1 MKPRERLDIISNLS
15 TMLTAGIPILE
26 ATESLLPE
34 SRGNIKKF
42 LILLRDSLNE
52 GKPMSF
58 AMSQMPSAFD
68 PVTNNII
75 KAAEE
80 SGTLEDTLK
89 DIETNMKSELEFR
102 SQLKASLA
110 YPIFIFAVF
119 LGILL
124 LMLGFVVPRISKV
137 FSGLRVDLP
146 ETTRLLIT
154 TSDLMIE
161 NYRTILA
168 IIAVFILSVALLVHF
183 KRRTMYNIM
192 LQLPM
197 LKKLGREIDLAR
209 FTRSMSLLLKSGLA
223 IGEALELSKSVMT
236 KREMRSMA
244 DDMIESITQGKTIS
258 EGIEPSKNIIPI
270 LMYRLI
276 STAERSGSL
285 ESSMQNLSEH
295 FQTQVS
301 QRLKNIT
308 TLIEPIMIVVIG
320 VLVGGM
326 MLAIIA
332 PIYGL
337 INNVQAR

>member
-1 MKPRERLDIISNLS
+1 
-15 TMLTAGIPILE
+15 
-26 ATESLLPE
+26 
-34 SRGNIKKF
+34 
-42 LILLRDSLNE
+42 
-52 GKPMSF
+52 
-58 AMSQMPSAFD
+58 
-68 PVTNNII
+68 
-75 KAAEE
+75 
-80 SGTLEDTLK
+80 
-89 DIETNMKSELEFR
+89 
-102 SQLKASLA
+102 
-110 YPIFIFAVF
+110 
-119 LGILL
+119 
-124 LMLGFVVPRISKV
+124 
-137 FSGLRVDLP
+137 
-146 ETTRLLIT
+146 
-154 TSDLMIE
+154 
-161 NYRTILA
+161 
-168 IIAVFILSVALLVHF
+168 
-183 KRRTMYNIM
+183 M